1 MLVVDD
7 EELNFNLLQHAL
19 NDAFEMHYVPSGEAC
34 LDFLESDSPDIIL
47 LDINMPGM
55 NGYEVCQKIKD
66 NPNTQETPVVFVSA
80 LDSLEERIKGYDAGG
95 DDYVIKPFEAKE
107 LLRKAQLL
115 VQTHNKLEKLKDFS
129 NTATEAAMQALTS
142 TGELGV
148 VVNYFTQS
156 FSNRSYD
163 DIANTLFEAL
173 AQYGLNSAL
182 QIRTPAG
189 ETLDYD
195 YSGKIKPLE
204 SSLLTKLK
212 DANRIYDFDMRSV
225 FNFPLI
231 SVLIKN
237 MPINDTDKYGRHKDN
252 LALLVEGANARV
264 ESISTN
270 LALENQKQM
279 LEVFLKKTQE
289 TLKVIHQS
297 DDKHKLET
305 TKIFEFLIVR
315 VEEELLTADL
325 TEHQEEALLALVT
338 ETSDKMN
345 ALYENGKQVEL
356 SLLSLLEELRP
367 FLKK

>member
-7 EELNFNLLQHAL
+7 EELNFDLLQHAL
-19 NDAFEMHYVPSGEAC
+19 KNTFDMHYAPSGQAGLE
-34 LDFLESDSPDIIL
+34 FLKIQSPDIIL

-55 NGYEVCQKIKD
+55 DGYEVCQKVK
-66 NPNTQETPVVFVSA
+66 NESNTQEIPVVFVSA
-80 LDSLEERIKGYDAGG
+80 LDSLEERIQGYDAGG

-107 LLRKAQLL
+107 LLRKTQLL

-129 NTATEAAMQALTS
+129 NSATEAAMQAMTS

-173 AQYGLNSAL
+173 AQYGLNSAI

-189 ETLDYD
+189 QTLDYD
-195 YSGKIKPLE
+195 YSGKLKPLE

-237 MPINDTDKYGRHKDN
+237 MPLDDTDKYGRHKDN
-252 LALLVEGANARV
+252 LALLVEGANARI

-279 LEVFLKKTQE
+279 LKVFLKKTQE
-289 TLKVIHQS
+289 TLKIIHES

-345 ALYENGKQVEL
+345 ALYENGKQVET

-367 FLKK
+367 LLAK